1 MQAQYIS
8 RTLLVVGFSLN
19 HRDSCMLFAAAQSFP
34 LYSRLTGSGGGVEGK
49 IINYNIPL
57 TFISLTNLSILKMFG
72 IIRIEIFQSVII
84 LTTPLFC
91 DFGLT

>member
-1 MQAQYIS
+1 M
-8 RTLLVVGFSLN
+8 G
-19 HRDSCMLFAAAQSFP
+19 
-34 LYSRLTGSGGGVEGK
+34 GGGVEGK

>member
-34 LYSRLTGSGGGVEGK
+34 LYSRLTGSGGGRVKDKLQHSTNFYFIDKFINIENVWNNSHRNFSVSNH
-49 IINYNIPL
+49 INYSAL
-57 TFISLTNLSILKMFG
+57 L
-72 IIRIEIFQSVII
+72 
-84 LTTPLFC
+84 
-91 DFGLT
+91 

>member
-34 LYSRLTGSGGGVEGK
+34 LYSRLTGSGGGGGGVKDKLQHSTNFYFIDKFINIENVWNNSHRNFSVLNH
-49 IINYNIPL
+49 II
-57 TFISLTNLSILKMFG
+57 
-72 IIRIEIFQSVII
+72 
-84 LTTPLFC
+84 
-91 DFGLT
+91 